1 MAVAVPPPRKRARLS
16 GGALIGVITLVDAV
30 SSCWFGYCQGVFAG
44 VLVSEDFQ
52 RLFPQT
58 NDAAISGIVTSCF
71 LLGAFFGAIAAFI
84 LGDKLGRKRTIAL
97 GHSLNLVGAVLQFT
111 SWHLP
116 QLLVGRVVNG
126 VGMGMTSTISPVY
139 LAECAR
145 SHLRG
150 RLLVVG
156 ASSNVSCF
164 CLANWISYGMYFHDH
179 GAGGAM
185 QWRFPLAFQLV
196 FAAVLALLAWV
207 PESPRWLLLVDRDEE
222 ALRVIAQISGGSGG
236 SGGSSSDESSGSD
249 ETEEGRNQPQ
259 QEDPLVV
266 AEYRSIKTAIRLER
280 ESRVP
285 LIDVL
290 CHRDKTQNFRR
301 LLLACGTQ
309 FMQQFSG
316 INALDQVRADP
327 CADRIYHSK
336 GFYFPTLLHENV
348 GFDEQMSRL
357 LTAVSGTIYLVAAFC
372 SLFVIDRIGRRKLM
386 LNGAVGMAVCHL
398 IAAICL
404 KVGEDDPSKT
414 KTMGNVTV
422 AMFVLY
428 HVFFSPTWGG
438 VPWVYSAEI
447 NSLGWRSRGAAAATG
462 TNWLMA
468 FVVVQFTKAGVDN
481 LRWAFYLIFA
491 AFCICFAPIVFCFY
505 PETSNRTLED
515 MDQIFIRNP
524 SVLVCGN
531 DEMTQRARPQALVDA
546 ETERISSSA
555 AGDDTSG
562 GGGEDSNSGPG
573 PTTVVA
579 VKAGPTK

>member
-1 MAVAVPPPRKRARLS
+1 MTVAVPPPSRKRERLNGNS
-16 GGALIGVITLVDAV
+16 LIAIITLVDAV

-44 VLVSEDFQ
+44 VLVSQDFQ

-58 NDAAISGIVTSCF
+58 SNASISGIVTSCF

-97 GHSLNLVGAVLQFT
+97 GHTLNLAGAVLQFT

-116 QLLVGRVVNG
+116 QFILGRVVNG

-196 FAAVLALLAWV
+196 FAAVLPLLTCV

-222 ALRVIAQISGGSGG
+222 ALRVIAQISGGRAGG
-236 SGGSSSDESSGSD
+236 SPSSPTSAGESSESDEN
-249 ETEEGRNQPQ
+249 EGGRQQPSE
-259 QEDPLVV
+259 EDPLVV

-285 LIDVL
+285 LIDVI
-290 CHRDKTQNFRR
+290 CHRDQTQNFRR

-316 INALDQVRADP
+316 INAL
-327 CADRIYHSK
+327 

-348 GFDEQMSRL
+348 GFNEQMSRL
-357 LTAVSGTIYLVAAFC
+357 LTAVSGTIYLVAAFG
-372 SLFVIDRIGRRKLM
+372 SLFVIDRVGRRKLM
-386 LNGAVGMAVCHL
+386 LNGAVGMSVCHL
-398 IAAICL
+398 IAALCL
-404 KVGEDDPSKT
+404 KAGEDDSAKT

-491 AFCICFAPIVFCFY
+491 AFCLCFAPVVFCFY

-524 SVLVCGN
+524 SVWVCGIN
-531 DEMTQRARPQALVDA
+531 EMTQRARPQALIEA
-546 ETERISSSA
+546 ETERIAS
-555 AGDDTSG
+555 DG
-562 GGGEDSNSGPG
+562 GGSDDVGSGSG
-573 PTTVVA
+573 TAEPTTMVRVTTEG
-579 VKAGPTK
+579 KKSS

>member
-1 MAVAVPPPRKRARLS
+1 MAVVVPPPRKRERLS
-16 GGALIGVITLVDAV
+16 GGSLIAVITLVDAV

-52 RLFPQT
+52 RIFPQT
-58 NDAAISGIVTSCF
+58 NDASISGIITSCF

-97 GHSLNLVGAVLQFT
+97 GHTLNLVGAVLQFT

-116 QLLVGRVVNG
+116 QLIVGRVVNG
-126 VGMGMTSTISPVY
+126 IGMGMTSTISPVY

-164 CLANWISYGMYFHDH
+164 CLANWISYGMYFHGG

-196 FAAVLALLAWV
+196 FAAVLPLLTRV

-222 ALRVIAQISGGSGG
+222 ALRVIAQISGGAR
-236 SGGSSSDESSGSD
+236 GSSSSGESSESSD
-249 ETEEGRNQPQ
+249 ENEEGRQRQ
-259 QEDPLVV
+259 QQQQQQEEDPLVV

-290 CHRDKTQNFRR
+290 CHRDQTQNFRR

-316 INALDQVRADP
+316 INAL
-327 CADRIYHSK
+327 

-357 LTAVSGTIYLVAAFC
+357 LTAVSGTVYLVAAFC
-372 SLFVIDRIGRRKLM
+372 SLFVIDRVGRRKLM

-404 KVGEDDPSKT
+404 KAGEDDPSKT
-414 KTMGNVTV
+414 KTTGNVTV

-438 VPWVYSAEI
+438 VPWVCSR
-447 NSLGWRSRGAAAATG
+447 STPRTTGWRSRGAAAATG

-491 AFCICFAPIVFCFY
+491 AFCLCFAPVVFCFY

-531 DEMTQRARPQALVDA
+531 NEMTQRARPQALLDA
-546 ETERISSSA
+546 EAERIASGDGGGVGVDSSS
-555 AGDDTSG
+555 GTV
-562 GGGEDSNSGPG
+562 
-573 PTTVVA
+573 PTVTVEA
-579 VKAGPTK
+579 NKRP

>member
-1 MAVAVPPPRKRARLS
+1 MPPPRKRERLS
-16 GGALIGVITLVDAV
+16 GGTLIGVITLVDAV

-52 RLFPQT
+52 RMFPQT
-58 NDAAISGIVTSCF
+58 NDASISGIVTSCF
-71 LLGAFFGAIAAFI
+71 LVRIYTPLRRGQEPIVSNRNQRSQLGAFFGAIAAFI

-116 QLLVGRVVNG
+116 QLIVGRVVNG

-179 GAGGAM
+179 GAGN
-185 QWRFPLAFQLV
+185 QRWWWRRGFFP
-196 FAAVLALLAWV
+196 
-207 PESPRWLLLVDRDEE
+207 ENSETDEN
-222 ALRVIAQISGGSGG
+222 
-236 SGGSSSDESSGSD
+236 
-249 ETEEGRNQPQ
+249 EEGRYQ
-259 QEDPLVV
+259 QQQEEDPLVV

-290 CHRDKTQNFRR
+290 CHRDQTQNFRR

-316 INALDQVRADP
+316 INALGEFDVVP
-327 CADRIYHSK
+327 WKPIEC

-404 KVGEDDPSKT
+404 KAGEDDPSKT
-414 KTMGNVTV
+414 KTKVLVLTPRPCGQMGNVTV

-546 ETERISSSA
+546 ETERISAAA
-555 AGDDTSG
+555 AGGTSGGG
-562 GGGEDSNSGPG
+562 GGGEDSNSGSG

-579 VKAGPTK
+579 VKAGPLK

>member
-1 MAVAVPPPRKRARLS
+1 MAVVVPPPRKKERLT
-16 GGALIGVITLVDAV
+16 GGSLIA
-30 SSCWFGYCQGVFAG
+30 GVFAG

-58 NDAAISGIVTSCF
+58 SNASISGIVTSCF

-97 GHSLNLVGAVLQFT
+97 GHTLNLVGAVLQFT

-116 QLLVGRVVNG
+116 QLILGRVVNG

-156 ASSNVSCF
+156 ASSNTSCF
-164 CLANWISYGMYFHDH
+164 CLANWISYGMYFQDH
-179 GAGGAM
+179 GAGGAL

-196 FAAVLALLAWV
+196 FAAVLPLLTCV

-222 ALRVIAQISGGSGG
+222 ALRVIAQITGGGKGPSSPSSGD
-236 SGGSSSDESSGSD
+236 SSESDENERGRQ
-249 ETEEGRNQPQ
+249 EPTE
-259 QEDPLVV
+259 EDPLVV

-290 CHRDKTQNFRR
+290 CHRDQTQNFRR

-316 INALDQVRADP
+316 INAL
-327 CADRIYHSK
+327 

-357 LTAVSGTIYLVAAFC
+357 LTAVSGTIYLVAAFG
-372 SLFVIDRIGRRKLM
+372 SLFTIDRVGRRKLM
-386 LNGAVGMAVCHL
+386 LNGAVGMSVCHL
-398 IAAICL
+398 IAALCL
-404 KVGEDDPSKT
+404 KAGEDDPSKT

-491 AFCICFAPIVFCFY
+491 AFCLCFAPVVFCFY

-515 MDQIFIRNP
+515 MDQIFLRNP

-531 DEMTQRARPQALVDA
+531 DEMTQRARPQALIDA
-546 ETERISSSA
+546 ETERIAS
-555 AGDDTSG
+555 DG
-562 GGGEDSNSGPG
+562 GGGGGDDDDDGAGVVGVSSVTVTV

-579 VKAGPTK
+579 EGKKSS

>member
-1 MAVAVPPPRKRARLS
+1 MAVVVPPPRNRARLS
-16 GGALIGVITLVDAV
+16 GGTLIGVITLVDAV

-71 LLGAFFGAIAAFI
+71 LLGAFFGAIAAFV

-97 GHSLNLVGAVLQFT
+97 GHSLNLAGAVLQFT

-196 FAAVLALLAWV
+196 FAAVLPLLAWV

-222 ALRVIAQISGGSGG
+222 ALRVIAQISGGGG
-236 SGGSSSDESSGSD
+236 SGCGPASSESSESDEN
-249 ETEEGRNQPQ
+249 EEGRGLPQ

-309 FMQQFSG
+309 LMQQFSG
-316 INALDQVRADP
+316 INAL
-327 CADRIYHSK
+327 
-336 GFYFPTLLHENV
+336 GFYFPTLLHEDV

-414 KTMGNVTV
+414 KTSTDADIRAAWLQMGNVTV
-422 AMFVLY
+422 AMFILY

-481 LRWAFYLIFA
+481 LRWAFYLIFS

-531 DEMTQRARPQALVDA
+531 DEMTRRARPQALVDA

-555 AGDDTSG
+555 IADTG
-562 GGGEDSNSGPG
+562 GAGGEDSNSGSG

>member
-1 MAVAVPPPRKRARLS
+1 MTVVVAAPPPPRKKQRLS
-16 GGALIGVITLVDAV
+16 GGSLIAVITLVDAV

-52 RLFPQT
+52 RMFPQT
-58 NDAAISGIVTSCF
+58 NDASISGIVTSCF
-71 LLGAFFGAIAAFI
+71 LLGAFFGAIAAFV

-116 QLLVGRVVNG
+116 QLIIGRIING
-126 VGMGMTSTISPVY
+126 IGMGMTSTISPVY

-179 GAGGAM
+179 GAGGPM

-196 FAAVLALLAWV
+196 FAAVLPLLTYV

-222 ALRVIAQISGGSGG
+222 ALRVIAQISGSGKG
-236 SGGSSSDESSGSD
+236 SGGSSPAESESDEGD
-249 ETEEGRNQPQ
+249 DDRRQEEPV
-259 QEDPLVV
+259 VV

-290 CHRDKTQNFRR
+290 CHRDQTQNFRR

-316 INALDQVRADP
+316 INAL
-327 CADRIYHSK
+327 

-372 SLFVIDRIGRRKLM
+372 SLFVIDRVGRRKLM
-386 LNGAVGMAVCHL
+386 LNGAVSMSICHL
-398 IAAICL
+398 VAAICL
-404 KVGEDDPSKT
+404 KAGEDDPSKT

-447 NSLGWRSRGAAAATG
+447 NSLGWRSRGAAAATA

-491 AFCICFAPIVFCFY
+491 AFCLCFAPVVFCFY

-531 DEMTQRARPQALVDA
+531 NEMTQRARPQALIDS
-546 ETERISSSA
+546 ETERIAQGA
-555 AGDDTSG
+555 ADVGGAGAGSG
-562 GGGEDSNSGPG
+562 SGPTA
-573 PTTVVA
+573 PTLVV
-579 VKAGPTK
+579 

>member
-1 MAVAVPPPRKRARLS
+1 MTVVVPPPQKRGRLNGNS
-16 GGALIGVITLVDAV
+16 LIAIITLVDAV

-44 VLVSEDFQ
+44 VLVSQDFQ

-58 NDAAISGIVTSCF
+58 SNASISGIVTSCF
-71 LLGAFFGAIAAFI
+71 LLGAFFGAIVAFI

-97 GHSLNLVGAVLQFT
+97 GHTLNLVGAVLQFT

-116 QLLVGRVVNG
+116 QLILGRVVNG

-196 FAAVLALLAWV
+196 FAAVLPLLTCV

-222 ALRVIAQISGGSGG
+222 ALRVIAQISGG
-236 SGGSSSDESSGSD
+236 GSSPSPSGESSESSESDENEGGRQQP
-249 ETEEGRNQPQ
+249 TE
-259 QEDPLVV
+259 EDPLVM

-290 CHRDKTQNFRR
+290 CHRDQTQNFRR

-316 INALDQVRADP
+316 INAL
-327 CADRIYHSK
+327 

-348 GFDEQMSRL
+348 GFNEQMSRL
-357 LTAVSGTIYLVAAFC
+357 LTAVSGTIYLVAAFG
-372 SLFVIDRIGRRKLM
+372 SLFVIDRVGRRKLM
-386 LNGAVGMAVCHL
+386 LNGAVGMSVCHL
-398 IAAICL
+398 IAALCL
-404 KVGEDDPSKT
+404 KAGEDDPAKT

-491 AFCICFAPIVFCFY
+491 AFCLCFAPVVVFCFY

-524 SVLVCGN
+524 SVWVCGN
-531 DEMTQRARPQALVDA
+531 NEMTQRARPQALIEA
-546 ETERISSSA
+546 ETERIASD
-555 AGDDTSG
+555 GDGVGSG
-562 GGGEDSNSGPG
+562 SGSGSGSGTEPA
-573 PTTVVA
+573 TM
-579 VKAGPTK
+579 